1 MDINPKIKEDI
12 LDILFR
18 ATICLDER
26 DADEISRLSDMT
38 IHNASIFQDGYSI
51 QIAICLYALSKIIA
65 AKPQTSADFSA
76 RFTQARELV
85 EKEQWQSYGTFMDKV
100 LARISELDSN
110 LNRYRADVL
119 SQAQI
124 KKGCSLYSH
133 GLSVCQ
139 SAALTGASQW
149 ELYNYIGKT
158 TIHDDGSNSL
168 ENLDKRLEFTRE
180 LFSLAPSAKSKPQM
194 NKTIVFDTGPIITMA
209 MTNLLS
215 LLPRLKSAFAGDF
228 LIPSAVHRELI
239 ERPLATRSHKL
250 EAFQVFPYI
259 NDGTL
264 QVIDTELLRTR
275 AAELSAIAN
284 NIYWAQGQPIQI
296 VHEGELEALALMLI
310 VGASTMVVDERT
322 MRYLIETPSK
332 LLDRLEYKLHTKV
345 TVNKADLERFK
356 LLVKQIHTIRS
367 VELLTYAFESGLF
380 SHELNLADSLP
391 HNRTDFYEG
400 LLWGLK
406 YAGCG
411 VSDYEIDD
419 LLKHVSSPL

>member
-1 MDINPKIKEDI
+1 MDIHPKVKEDI

-18 ATICLDER
+18 VGICLDER
-26 DADEISRLSDMT
+26 DADELSRLSNMT

-65 AKPQTSADFSA
+65 AKPEKAAEFST
-76 RFTQARELV
+76 RFVQARALV
-85 EKEQWQSYGTFMDKV
+85 DANQWQAYGTLMDKI
-100 LARISELDSN
+100 LGAISQIDSN

-119 SQAQI
+119 SQAQV
-124 KKGCSLYSH
+124 KEGCRLYSH

-139 SAALTGASQW
+139 SAALSGASQW

-158 TIHDDGSNSL
+158 TIHDNGSSSL
-168 ENLDKRLEFTRE
+168 DNLNKRMEFTRE
-180 LFSLAPSAKSKPQM
+180 LFSANNK
-194 NKTIVFDTGPIITMA
+194 NKTIVFDTGPVITMA

-215 LLPRLKSAFAGDF
+215 LLPRLKEKFGGDF
-228 LIPSAVHRELI
+228 LIPSAVESELI
-239 ERPLATRSHKL
+239 SRPLGTRSHKL
-250 EAFQVFPYI
+250 EAFQVYPYI
-259 NDGTL
+259 HDGTL
-264 QVIDTELLRTR
+264 QVIDTELLHKKTS
-275 AAELSAIAN
+275 ELSAIAN
-284 NIYWAQGQPIQI
+284 NIYWAQGTPIQ
-296 VHEGELEALALMLI
+296 VVQEGELEALALILI

-345 TVNKADLERFK
+345 TVNKADLERFRAI
-356 LLVKQIHTIRS
+356 VKGIHTIRS

-380 SHELNLADSLP
+380 SHELEITNSLP
-391 HNRTDFYEG
+391 HNKSDFYEG
-400 LLWGLK
+400 MLWGLK

-419 LLKHVSSPL
+419 LLKHVQN